1 VRDLKLGLPDG
12 LPDLKMKVP
21 DVKMAMPD
29 LKLGLKNPAKEAQ
42 KRLPRRSRGGRLGAA
57 IFGGLA
63 GAAIFYLLDPDR
75 GRARRAQ
82 LGDQIA
88 GGVRR
93 GQAQLTKLS
102 GRLSSQGHGT
112 SQRFTH
118 IWSGPPVDEVTLK
131 QRVES
136 EIFRDPQVPKGDI
149 NLDVRGGLVVLR
161 GQVKQPEQIEV
172 LERDVRRVAGV
183 TRVENLLHVEG
194 TPAPNKAESR
204 QLGLS

>member
-1 VRDLKLGLPDG
+1 MKVRDVMAKTISR
-12 LPDLKMKVP
+12 LPDLKMTVP
-21 DVKMAMPD
+21 DLKMPD
-29 LKLGLKNPAKEAQ
+29 LKLGIKNPAREAQ
-42 KRLPRRSRGGRLGAA
+42 KRVPRRSRGGRLGAA

-75 GRARRAQ
+75 GRARRAK
-82 LGDQIA
+82 LGDRLA
-88 GGVRR
+88 GAVRR
-93 GQAQLTKLS
+93 GQTQLTRLS
-102 GRLSSQGHGT
+102 GRLASQGYGT
-112 SQRFTH
+112 SQRITH
-118 IWSGPPVDEVTLK
+118 IWSGPPVDEVALK

-149 NLDVRGGLVVLR
+149 NLDVRGGVVVIR
-161 GQVKQPEQIEV
+161 GQVKRPEQIEV
-172 LERDVRRVAGV
+172 LERDVRRVPGV